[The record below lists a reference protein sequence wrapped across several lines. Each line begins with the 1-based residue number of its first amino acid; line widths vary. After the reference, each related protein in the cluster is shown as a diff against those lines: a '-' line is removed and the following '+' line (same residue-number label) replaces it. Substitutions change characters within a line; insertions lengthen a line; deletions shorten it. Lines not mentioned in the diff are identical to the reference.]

1 MKEECMRDEP
11 ILIIERIAEIPE
23 EIEGPWNKW
32 CDDVHIPNRLNVPG
46 FVSARRYRAVANEHN
61 ILARTGPSDEIALW
75 PRRYVTLFELNSVDV
90 LRSKAYRKL
99 LDWEVSQPS
108 SSFEATTP
116 SLPNYQ
122 RATYEQVYPDQGK
135 YQRPNTKFI
144 FVMGHDVP
152 LDSPDREEEF
162 NVWYNTEHI
171 PRFMKQVPGF
181 AASRRFKLV
190 ETELPLGANNTP
202 SNARYLAIHDFEN
215 EEVPASDAFLAARDT
230 PWTRWV
236 KSWYSR
242 RFRILA
248 RCIYT
253 KENR

>member
-1 MKEECMRDEP
+1 MRDEP
-11 ILIIERIAEIPE
+11 ILIIERIGEIPE
-23 EIEGPWNKW
+23 EMEGRWNQW
-32 CDDVHIPNRLNVPG
+32 YDDVHIANRLNVPG
-46 FVSARRYRAVANEHN
+46 FVSVRRYRAVENERQ
-61 ILARTGPSDEIALW
+61 ILARTGPPDEIALY
-75 PRRYVTLFELNSVDV
+75 PRRYLTLFELGSVDV
-90 LRSKAYRKL
+90 LRSEAYGKL
-99 LDWEVSQPS
+99 LRGEASQPS
-108 SSFEATTP
+108 SSFEAITP
-116 SLPNYQ
+116 KLPNFN
-122 RATYEQVYPDQGK
+122 RATYERVYPDQGK
-135 YQRPNTKFI
+135 YQRPNTNFV

-152 LDSPDREEEF
+152 PDSPDREEEF

-171 PRFMKQVPGF
+171 PRFMKKVPGF

-190 ETELPLGANNTP
+190 ETELPAGARNTS

-215 EEVPASDAFLAARDT
+215 EGVPASEAFWEARDT

-242 RFRILA
+242 RYRILA